1 MNYIAVLKQTIT
13 HTKSLKKIKAACLGL
28 SPKSDP
34 RSVSTEASGPCNH
47 TGPEHSDLTGNFL
60 LTTSSKCNT

>member
-34 RSVSTEASGPCNH
+34 TFSEHRSVWSM
-47 TGPEHSDLTGNFL
+47 
-60 LTTSSKCNT
+60 